1 MEKNT
6 QTEQQKKNLLNNN
19 VQWISSWSYIALP
32 KDNAN
37 KSKSLNQSHCYFVM
51 IILLQ
56 TTDIV
61 QSWAQILAFVS
72 IVVLEKKTTHPLV
85 MTNIAMVYMAHL

>member
-1 MEKNT
+1 
-6 QTEQQKKNLLNNN
+6 
-19 VQWISSWSYIALP
+19 
-32 KDNAN
+32 
-37 KSKSLNQSHCYFVM
+37 M

-72 IVVLEKKTTHPLV
+72 IVVLEKKNTLPSG
-85 MTNIAMVYMAHL
+85 YD